1 MEIRDVPCPFCGCLC
16 DDISVRLEDNRIT
29 GVENCCTLGNAKFLS
44 KSRLQHPIMRKDG
57 KWIEVTYE
65 EAIDE
70 TARIL
75 SDAMRPLLY
84 GWSGTI
90 GEAQVVG
97 VHLAEEIGALID
109 STTSVCHNPSILA
122 IQEVGHP
129 GCTLGQV
136 KNRADLVVYWGC
148 NPIEAH
154 PRHMS
159 RYTTYADGYFIDNT
173 ATDRKVIVVDIRRS
187 DGAKIADEF
196 IQVKPGGDYL
206 ILSALRAMVRGKGEV
221 VPDSV
226 AGVKKVQLQRVA
238 DLMMK
243 AKFGAV
249 FFGLGVTMSRGKY
262 KNVRNAIELVSELNR
277 KTKFTISAM
286 RGHFNV
292 YGFNE
297 VLTWMAG
304 YPFAVDF
311 SRGIAFYNPGE
322 TSVIDLL
329 ERKEPDA
336 CLVVAS
342 DPGAHF
348 PKSTIEHMASI
359 PTVQIDP
366 CVNATTA
373 LCQVQIPVAITGVE
387 SAGTAYRMD
396 GVPIRMKKVIETE
409 FPTDQEILERIV
421 TRIRE
426 MRSDG

>member
-16 DDISVRLEDNRIT
+16 DDISVRLDDNRIL

-44 KSRLQHPIMRKDG
+44 KGRLQHPIMRKNG
-57 KWIEVTYE
+57 KWVEVSYE

-75 SDAMRPLLY
+75 SDAVRPLLY
-84 GWSGTI
+84 GWSGTV

-97 VHLAEEIGALID
+97 VHLGEEIGALID

-136 KNRADLVVYWGC
+136 KNRADLVIYWGC

-173 ATDRKVIVVDIRRS
+173 VTDRKVIVVDIRRS
-187 DGAKIADEF
+187 EGAKVADEF
-196 IQVKPGGDYL
+196 IQIKPGGDYL
-206 ILSALRAMVRGKGEV
+206 VLSALRAMVRGRDDV

-226 AGVKKVQLQRVA
+226 AGVKKEQLQRVA
-238 DLMMK
+238 SLMQK

-249 FFGLGVTMSRGKY
+249 FFGLGITMSRGKY

-322 TSVIDLL
+322 TTVIDLL

-336 CLVVAS
+336 CLVIAS

-348 PKSTIEHMASI
+348 PKSTIEHMAAI

-373 LCQVQIPVAITGVE
+373 LCQVQIPVAITGIE
-387 SAGTAYRMD
+387 AAGTAYRMD
-396 GVPIRMKKVIETE
+396 GVPIRMKKIIETN

-426 MRSDG
+426 MKRDG